1 MNLPL
6 LDRQPLEPAVL
17 ANASSEGAEEGLS
30 LLGAANI
37 LLRHYR
43 LVLGVALLAVV
54 AVIGATLMT
63 PRMYS
68 ANMSMTTNVR
78 KTPSQGASLASQFG
92 ITLPTG
98 DGSRSP
104 QFYVDLVHSREILGP
119 VVDSTYDFVIDGSRR
134 HENLITLLGQRV
146 DSSLQRQEAIKVLN
160 ESIAASIST
169 KTNVIALSVK
179 SPSPTL
185 SYQIALGILREL
197 NSFNGRDRRMQAVA
211 ERKFSEQV
219 LLDAQKELRIAEERQ
234 EQFLQV
240 NLDARS
246 APRLSLEQDR
256 LAREVLM
263 RQQVY
268 TSLAQAAQQAKIDEV
283 RDTPF
288 LSIVE
293 RPEVPILPDS
303 RGGLIK
309 SVVALF
315 GGLLLGILAAFVRDY
330 AERVRAMP
338 SADRDEFERL
348 LKRVGS
354 QLRHPFQSSA
364 AGS

>member
-1 MNLPL
+1 MLPSDHL
-6 LDRQPLEPAVL
+6 RHRTEPA
-17 ANASSEGAEEGLS
+17 NAGREGTEAKPS
-30 LLGAANI
+30 LLGAVNI

-43 LVLGVALLAVV
+43 LVAGIALLVLLV
-54 AVIGATLMT
+54 VIGATLMT

-78 KTPSQGASLASQFG
+78 KTPTQGASLASQFG

-119 VVDSTYDFVIDGSRR
+119 VADSTYDFVIDGDRK
-134 HENLITLLGQRV
+134 HENLVTLLGQRV
-146 DSSLQRQEAIKVLN
+146 KPALQRQEAIKLLN

-197 NSFNGRDRRMQAVA
+197 NTFNGNDRRMQAA
-211 ERKFSEQV
+211 TERKFSEQV

-240 NLDARS
+240 NLDSRS
-246 APRLSLEQDR
+246 APRLSLAQDR

-268 TSLAQAAQQAKIDEV
+268 TSLAQAAQQARIDEV

-309 SVVALF
+309 SIVALL
-315 GGLLLGILAAFVRDY
+315 GGLLLGVLAAFVRDY
-330 AERVRAMP
+330 ARRARAMP
-338 SADRDEFERL
+338 SADRDEFELL
-348 LKRVGS
+348 LKRIAA
-354 QLRHPFQSSA
+354 QLRHPFQSS
-364 AGS
+364 GSRS